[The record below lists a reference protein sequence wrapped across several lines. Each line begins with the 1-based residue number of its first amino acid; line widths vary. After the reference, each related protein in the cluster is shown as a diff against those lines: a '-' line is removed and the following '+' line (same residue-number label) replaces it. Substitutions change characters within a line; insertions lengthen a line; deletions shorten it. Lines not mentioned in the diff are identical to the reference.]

1 MILEKNIIMIID
13 KIIVSV
19 MIFRCLVIL
28 IVVIMEFK
36 EKIMFKNM
44 IFIKVMEKLNVF
56 FWCFFLG

>member
-13 KIIVSV
+13 KIIVSI

-44 IFIKVMEKLNVF
+44 IFIKVMKKLNVF